1 MATLKPKHKSF
12 IVKQIA
18 CYEKPV
24 EIKDKVQEKYQ
35 VEVTLSQL
43 AFYNPENTQGGQQLS
58 RKWKAMFN
66 ETREKF
72 LEGSI
77 DVPIANKMVRLQRLE
92 KLWDVYYEM
101 GNYGG
106 CERVLEQAAKQM
118 NGAYGPMKEML
129 ADKMGDGNVNFY
141 QQINNKIVQL
151 NQK

>member
-1 MATLKPKHKSF
+1 MATLKPKHKEF
-12 IVKQIA
+12 IVKELA
-18 CYEKPV
+18 CYEQPA
-24 EIKDKVQEKYQ
+24 EIQTKVQDKYQ

-43 AFYNPENTQGGQQLS
+43 AFYNPENTQGSRQLS

-72 LEGSI
+72 LEGAI
-77 DVPIANKMVRLQRLE
+77 DVPIANKMVRMRRLE
-92 KLWDVYYEM
+92 KLWDAYYEM

-118 NGAYGPMKEML
+118 NGAYGPMNEML
-129 ADKMGDGNVNFY
+129 ADKMADGQVNFY
-141 QQINNKIVQL
+141 QQINQKIVQM